1 MCALNAALTGVGPS
15 FKLKRLSMKI
25 AVDAMGGDEAP
36 EVVVQGALEAVSKFG
51 TNVILVGHEARLKP
65 LINSRQSDSH
75 ISIHHCEE
83 VVGMEESPLKALRK
97 KKDSSI
103 GVAFGLLKEGLAD
116 AVISAGNSG
125 ATLAAGVL
133 ALGRIPGLERPAIA
147 SIFPTDKG
155 PVILIDAG
163 ANVDCRPAQ
172 LFQFGV
178 MAHAFGCACL
188 DMKNPEI
195 ALLNIGEEGS
205 KGNEL
210 VRYAYDLFE
219 KSTLNFVGNVEGRDL
234 LSGDVRIVVCDGF
247 VGNVALKLTEGTAET
262 MARVMKRELMR
273 SFMGRMAF
281 ILGRKAFLRFAR
293 ELSYEEYGGAPLLGV
308 KGIGIICHGGSSSK
322 AICNA
327 IQMASQYAQNRT
339 VEKMSLEL
347 KSYNLEQAL

>member
-1 MCALNAALTGVGPS
+1 
-15 FKLKRLSMKI
+15 MKI

-36 EVVVQGALEAVSKFG
+36 EVVVQGALEAASKFG
-51 TNVILVGHEARLKP
+51 IHVILVGHEAQLKP
-65 LINSRQSDSH
+65 LVDPRGADSL

-133 ALGRIPGLERPAIA
+133 ILGRIPGLERPAIA
-147 SIFPTDKG
+147 SIVPTEKG

-163 ANVDCRPAQ
+163 ANVDCRPSQ

-178 MAHAFGCACL
+178 MAHAFGCSCL
-188 DMKNPEI
+188 GMKSPEI

-234 LSGDVRIVVCDGF
+234 LTGDVKIVVCDGF
-247 VGNVALKLTEGTAET
+247 VGNVALKLTEGTAES
-262 MARVMKRELMR
+262 MARLMKRELMR

-281 ILGRKAFLRFAR
+281 VLGRKAFLRFSQ

-327 IQMASQYAQNRT
+327 IQMAAQYAQNRT

-347 KSYNLEQAL
+347 KSYNLDQAL

>member
-1 MCALNAALTGVGPS
+1 
-15 FKLKRLSMKI
+15 MKI

-36 EVVVQGALEAVSKFG
+36 EVVVQGALEAASKFG
-51 TNVILVGHEARLKP
+51 SHVILVGHETRLKP
-65 LINSRQSDSH
+65 LFDSH
-75 ISIHHCEE
+75 GANSLISIHHCEE

-103 GVAFGLLKEGLAD
+103 GVAFGLLKKGLAD

-133 ALGRIPGLERPAIA
+133 TLGRIPGLERPAIA
-147 SIFPTDKG
+147 SIVPTEKG

-178 MAHAFGCACL
+178 MAYAFGCSCL
-188 DMKNPEI
+188 GMKNPEI

-219 KSTLNFVGNVEGRDL
+219 KSTLNFVGNIEGRDL
-234 LSGDVRIVVCDGF
+234 LTGDVKIVVCDGF
-247 VGNVALKLTEGTAET
+247 VGNVALKLTEGTAES
-262 MARVMKRELMR
+262 MARLMKRELMR

-281 ILGRKAFLRFAR
+281 ILGRKAFLRFSR

-327 IQMASQYAQNRT
+327 IQMAAQYAQNRT